1 MALPQL
7 SEGVLPRM
15 FQGENVKDPVLQILA
30 VKSITNQNGKRFR
43 FLLSDGIHSCQLC
56 IMVENQK
63 MLESGELEKFAIIRL
78 KQYSIN
84 KSNERTVLI
93 IAEPECLVKGADVRK
108 RIGDPQN
115 WDVSEAQPTVATATT
130 ASQNDFQSARTES
143 VTLNSSRR
151 NGYQAENSRRDSFGF
166 SGMNMD
172 DQVID
177 EKLIIPIQSI
187 TPYNNKWAIRGRC
200 TNKTP
205 KRHWSNAKGE
215 GHLFSFTLQ
224 DDTGEI
230 RITAFKMEC
239 DRFYDLVQVD
249 KVYLLSKAIAKPAN
263 KRFSGENHDYELTLG
278 SDSVLKVGDESDA
291 SCPKIKFNFIN
302 IKEIEAVPPDTLI
315 DVVGIVRDPGV
326 VSTINSVKTNKEYKK
341 RDISLVDSSNAEIK
355 LTLWHSEAENF
366 SGEVGSVLIC
376 KKVKVSDYSGR
387 TLSTV
392 NSSLLMLDPDV
403 AEAQR
408 LKGWWIKNGGV
419 VNPTQLSARPGE
431 GGDAPCDYLNSISKE
446 AVSMAPNQT
455 KSITAK
461 ATIIQAGRFI
471 IYQACPTCN
480 KKLTDL
486 QNGFLKC
493 DKCRDEQATGNPRMI
508 YNVCL
513 SDCTGGVWA
522 SIFNDDA
529 EKLLGREAKE
539 LDQLRQINE
548 DEFQEVQTSP
558 IFRTYDFRLR
568 CKMETWKEET
578 RVRYTVFGFTEINP
592 VEYGKRLL
600 NEIRALATA

>member
-1 MALPQL
+1 MPFPSL
-7 SEGVLPRM
+7 SEEVLPRM
-15 FQGENVKDPVLQILA
+15 FQGENVEDPVLQILA
-30 VKSITNQNGKRFR
+30 IKSITNQNGKRFR
-43 FLLSDGIHSCQLC
+43 FLLSDGKYSCQLC
-56 IMVENQK
+56 IMVENRK
-63 MLESGELEKFAIIRL
+63 MLERGELEKFAIIRL

-84 KSNERTVLI
+84 KSNGKTVLI
-93 IAEPECLVKGADVRK
+93 IGEPECLAKGASVRK

-115 WDVSEAQPTVATATT
+115 WSSEAQSAVTP
-130 ASQNDFQSARTES
+130 SNQNDFQYGRFES
-143 VTLNSSRR
+143 SLNSSRR
-151 NGYQAENSRRDSFGF
+151 NGRQDEDSRRELFGF
-166 SGMNMD
+166 SVMD
-172 DQVID
+172 MDYQVID
-177 EKLIIPIQSI
+177 EKLIIPIMSI

-205 KRHWSNAKGE
+205 KRTWSNAKGE
-215 GHLFSFTLQ
+215 GTLFSFTLQ

-230 RITAFKMEC
+230 RITAFKNEC
-239 DRFYDLVQVD
+239 ERFYDLIQVD

-278 SDSVLKVGDESDA
+278 ADSVLKVGDESDA

-376 KKVKVSDYSGR
+376 KKAKVSDYSGR
-387 TLSTV
+387 TLSTA

-408 LKGWWIKNGGV
+408 LKGWWIKNGGI

-529 EKLLGREAKE
+529 EKLLGREARE

-548 DEFQEVQTSP
+548 DEYQEVQTSP

-600 NEIRALATA
+600 NEILALATA